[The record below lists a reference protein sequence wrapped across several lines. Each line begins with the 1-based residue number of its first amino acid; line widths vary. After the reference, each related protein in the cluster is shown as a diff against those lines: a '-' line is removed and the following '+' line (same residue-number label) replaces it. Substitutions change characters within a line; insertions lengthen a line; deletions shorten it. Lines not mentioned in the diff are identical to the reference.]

1 MIESRRDRCMLA
13 ERVRPHAHHRQDA
26 AMAKLRTLR
35 ITRVPRVLIVLLAA
49 TILILCV
56 GALIRRDASP
66 DHLTSDSAGL
76 SGFVAV
82 VLPDLG
88 ASDQFLA
95 GDADPCVESILAHAS
110 LERHEPFVVPSAQ
123 APKITLLSHKLA
135 QQPSRPTHLAAH
147 LIALH
152 LDPAAE

>member
-1 MIESRRDRCMLA
+1 MLA
-13 ERVRPHAHHRQDA
+13 ERVSAHAHPRQDA

-49 TILILCV
+49 TILIICA
-56 GALIRRDASP
+56 GALIRRSTSASQL
-66 DHLTSDSAGL
+66 HSDSADLG
-76 SGFVAV
+76 GFVAV

-88 ASDQFLA
+88 AREQFLA
-95 GDADPCVESILAHAS
+95 EDGDPCVESILAHAS
-110 LERHEPFVVPSAQ
+110 LERREPFVVPGAHV
-123 APKITLLSHKLA
+123 PGLIPLSPELA
-135 QQPSRPTHLAAH
+135 QQPSLPAHLAAH

>member
-1 MIESRRDRCMLA
+1 MLA
-13 ERVRPHAHHRQDA
+13 GRVCPHAHHRQDA

-35 ITRVPRVLIVLLAA
+35 ITRVPRVLMVLLAT

-56 GALIRRDASP
+56 GALIRRGTSASQL
-66 DHLTSDSAGL
+66 HSDSADL

-88 ASDQFLA
+88 VREQFLA
-95 GDADPCVESILAHAS
+95 GDADPLVESILAHAS
-110 LERHEPFVVPSAQ
+110 LERHEPFVVPGAQ
-123 APKITLLSHKLA
+123 APGITLLSRELA
-135 QQPSRPTHLAAH
+135 QQPSRPAHLAAH